1 VKLNGST
8 EQSGFRSPRETYTA
22 DGYVVIKGLLPRVV
36 LSELCEEI
44 LLCFRCF
51 LNDRTLNL
59 SQIIQSLNNLEK
71 TELHNAHKVADR
83 LVGLSKLD
91 SIFAESCKELSNNDF
106 PVISIAKGLL
116 LGIPADERLVYDFHQ
131 ESNYM
136 FDFREIF
143 NVHYPMLGSATILNG
158 TMSVLKGSHCLG
170 NLGFLESKSS
180 SNSYTDK
187 VPFEIE
193 EIKSNFAEVHC
204 ELERGDVLFF
214 DQHLVHKSN
223 RNLSSECRLV
233 GVSRLTQD
241 VKGKF
246 GV

>member
-1 VKLNGST
+1 MRLNGLIDH
-8 EQSGFRSPRETYTA
+8 GGYRSLRETYIA
-22 DGYVVIKGLLPRVV
+22 DGYVVIKGLLSEVV
-36 LSELCEEI
+36 LNELCEEI
-44 LLCFRCF
+44 LSCFRCF
-51 LNDRTLNL
+51 SSDRTLNL
-59 SQIIQSLNNLEK
+59 SQIIQSLNNLDM
-71 TELHNAHKVADR
+71 TELHNAHKVANR

-91 SIFAESCKELSNNDF
+91 LIFAEVCKELSNNDF

-136 FDFREIF
+136 SDFEEIF
-143 NVHYPMLGSATILNG
+143 NVHYPMLGSATISNG

-170 NLGFLESKSS
+170 NLGFSESKRS

-187 VPFEIE
+187 VPLGIE
-193 EIKSNFAEVHC
+193 EIKSKFPEVHC
-204 ELERGDVLFF
+204 GLERGDVLFF

-241 VKGKF
+241 VNGTF
-246 GV
+246 VV

>member
-1 VKLNGST
+1 LNSSILHG
-8 EQSGFRSPRETYTA
+8 GFRSPRETYIA
-22 DGYVVIKGLLPRVV
+22 DGYIVIKGLLSAAVLDE
-36 LSELCEEI
+36 LSEEALA
-44 LLCFRCF
+44 CFRCF
-51 LNDRTLNL
+51 SNDQTLNL
-59 SQIIQSLNNLEK
+59 SQIIQSLNKLEK

-91 SIFAESCKELSNNDF
+91 SIFAEVCKELSNNVF

-143 NVHYPMLGSATILNG
+143 NVHYPILGSSTILNG

-170 NLGFLESKSS
+170 NLGFSESKRS

-187 VPFEIE
+187 VPIEIN
-193 EIKSNFAEVHC
+193 EIKSNFVEVHC

-223 RNLSSECRLV
+223 RNSTSECRLV